1 MPTTL
6 LARFLNRFTS
16 DEDNKNDGRFV
27 PSQLDWSVRYGTEGG
42 REEANREIRGFS
54 GRPTRS
60 NSVDASSQLALLVQR
75 S

>member
-42 REEANREIRGFS
+42 REEANREI
-54 GRPTRS
+54 TRI
-60 NSVDASSQLALLVQR
+60 QR
-75 S
+75 QADEIEQRRRE